1 MPYARLQLCTG
12 WTEKRKEGEREIFV
26 VIVVVVG
33 GGRRTLRDPG
43 PVFDRVATP
52 DAGPDAGVC
61 ETLRTSLAVPPEAL
75 FTRLSR
81 FPAPSRLS
89 PPSPR
94 HHFPST
100 PPTHSST
107 CDQHH

>member
-1 MPYARLQLCTG
+1 MEDIG
-12 WTEKRKEGEREIFV
+12 EGPCS
-26 VIVVVVG
+26 
-33 GGRRTLRDPG
+33 DK
-43 PVFDRVATP
+43 RVATP

-94 HHFPST
+94 PHFPST
-100 PPTHSST
+100 PPTHASPT
-107 CDQHH
+107 CDQHR